1 MIKTLI
7 AGLLLLPLFLHAE
20 EKIDENALFADSSS
34 VVDSTRV
41 VNTQSAKSGSEEKNS
56 VAFSGNIYDY
66 ADPSLSRAWFSNP
79 DLHDAAFTTRIV
91 GNGFIDARLVGG
103 AKAFADLEGS
113 YVPTPSYASLD
124 PGNFGKPDS
133 GLLFDMPEV
142 FVDAN
147 SNKLIY
153 FRLGRQVLQWGPCN
167 FWNPTDL
174 VNVQNKTFLT
184 LEGQR
189 EGSYGLKIHIPYKTL
204 FNFYTFIDANNASTI
219 DSLAVAAKAEF
230 LVGRTEMAI
239 SGWGKEGEKPVGGFD
254 ITSQLFNV
262 QIAGEVSLR
271 NGSNIPG
278 LKKTTDS
285 TWDTTTLGNEWFPR
299 ACLSLTKF
307 FPLGGV
313 ADRLTLNANI
323 YYNGSGSDANI
334 FNDPV
339 LGKYLQALV
348 TGTIA
353 QQQQLPPGMQ
363 WLANRTTLSNLY
375 IPNSYSKYY
384 AAVYGSVS
392 QFLIDPM
399 TFTCDVIGNLQQKSF
414 VVSTGINYHSLNNF
428 VFGISLDAYLGPTN
442 TEYTFSG
449 SGLTAQVTT
458 GIIF

>member
-1 MIKTLI
+1 MIKPLI
-7 AGLLLLPLFLHAE
+7 VGLLLWPLFLYAE

-34 VVDSTRV
+34 VVDSTKV
-41 VNTQSAKSGSEEKNS
+41 VNSQSAKAGTEEKNS
-56 VAFSGNIYDY
+56 VAFSGNLYDY
-66 ADPSLSRAWFSNP
+66 ADPALSRTWFRNP
-79 DLHDAAFTTRIV
+79 DLHDATFTTRIV

-133 GLLFDMPEV
+133 GLVFDMPEV

-147 SNKLIY
+147 INKSIY

-167 FWNPTDL
+167 LWNPTDL

-204 FNFYTFIDANNASTI
+204 FNFYTFIDANNASTA

-230 LVGRTEMAI
+230 LVGRTEMAL

-271 NGSNIPG
+271 NGTNIPG

-285 TWDTTTLGNEWFPR
+285 TWDTTMLGDQWFPR

-313 ADRLTLNANI
+313 ADRLTLNANF
-323 YYNGSGSDANI
+323 YYNGSGSSANI

-339 LGKYLQALV
+339 LGKDLAALM
-348 TGTIA
+348 TGAITP
-353 QQQQLPPGMQ
+353 QQLPPAMQ
-363 WLANRTTLSNLY
+363 WLANPSALSNLY

-384 AAVYGSVS
+384 AAVFGSVS
-392 QFLIDPM
+392 QFIIDPM
-399 TFTCDVIGNLQQKSF
+399 TFSCNAIGNLQQKSF

-428 VFGISLDAYLGPTN
+428 VFGISLNAFLGPTN

-449 SGLTAQVTT
+449 NALMAQVTT